1 MEAIKING
9 HELTG
14 ESLQAIAEKILNK
27 QTTYEKLPWM
37 QVLQQDMQVAV
48 TAGETGDAALLRLLG
63 EAGHPYHFG
72 FLSSQEYDAREMER
86 LRQLI
91 K

>member
-27 QTTYEKLPWM
+27 QTTYEELPWM
-37 QVLQQDMQVAV
+37 QVLQQDMQAAVA
-48 TAGETGDAALLRLLG
+48 AGEANDAALLRLL
-63 EAGHPYHFG
+63 EETGHPYHFG
-72 FLSSQEYDAREMER
+72 FLSSQEYDARELER